1 MIYSIRH
8 ETTYA
13 YEQPVTLSSHR
24 LRLTPRDTVRQKL
37 SRFALTVEP
46 EGALLAAERDSW
58 GNPSHLLEIRE
69 SHATLRIEARSTVA
83 VSAPDALDGEDAPWE
98 TVAAAAA
105 APTGAEAAEAA
116 AFAYPSRFTGADD
129 ALEDWARAF
138 FTPRRPLLEAAD
150 ALMRAIHAE
159 FRYDGSA
166 THAGTVGG
174 DAFGLR
180 AGVCQD
186 FAHVFLAACRALG
199 LPARY
204 VSGYLLTHPPEGR
217 PRLVGADASHA
228 WAAVWLPSGV
238 WAEFDPTNAVQPA
251 LEHITCAWGRDYGDV
266 GPVAGVVLGAGAHR
280 LTVGVDVT
288 PAGEDA
294 PAP

>member
-1 MIYSIRH
+1 MIYSVRH
-8 ETTYA
+8 ETTYH
-13 YEQPVTLSSHR
+13 YERPVTLSSHR
-24 LRLTPRDTVRQKL
+24 LRLTPRDTARQTL
-37 SRFALTVEP
+37 SRFALAVEP
-46 EGALLAAERDSW
+46 EGALLAAERDGW

-69 SHATLRIEARSTVA
+69 SHAALRIEARSI
-83 VSAPDALDGEDAPWE
+83 VSVRAPDPLDDATPWE
-98 TVAAAAA
+98 AVAAAAA
-105 APTGAEAAEAA
+105 APAGAEAAEAA
-116 AFAYPSRFTGADD
+116 AFAYPSRYTGADD
-129 ALEDWARAF
+129 ALEDWARSF
-138 FTPRRPLLEAAD
+138 FTPGRPLLEAAE
-150 ALMRAIHAE
+150 AMMRAIHAE
-159 FRYDGSA
+159 FRYDGTA
-166 THAGTVGG
+166 TDAATVGS

-228 WAAVWLPSGV
+228 WAALWSPSGG
-238 WAEFDPTNAVQPA
+238 WAEFDPTNAVRPG

-288 PAGEDA
+288 PAGEAA
-294 PAP
+294 PAG